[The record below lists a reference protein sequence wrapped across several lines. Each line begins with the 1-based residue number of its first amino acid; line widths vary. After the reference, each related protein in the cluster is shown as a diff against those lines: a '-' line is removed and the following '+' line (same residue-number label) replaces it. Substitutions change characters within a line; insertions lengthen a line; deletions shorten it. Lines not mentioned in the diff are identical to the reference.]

1 MVSVAQA
8 SFGQFSHARVQRF
21 VDRRR
26 LPIPLRLAG
35 FGNQRV
41 DVFDNHLLLVVA
53 EHHGAQHL
61 VFAQHVRFGFNHQHR
76 TCGTGNHQVQTA
88 FFQFVSRWVQHVLV
102 VDVTHARCADWA
114 VERNTGQ
121 AQGCGSTDHR
131 NDVRVHLRVNGNHG
145 RDHLNFVQEAVREQ
159 WADRAVNQTGSQR
172 LAFARTAF
180 ATEEAARDTTG
191 GVGTLLVV
199 NGQRE
204 EALARL
210 GFFWPTTV
218 TNTAVSSMLTITAA
232 VA

>member
-76 TCGTGNHQVQTA
+76 TCGTGYHQIQTA

-145 RDHLNFVQEAVREQ
+145 RDHLNFVQEAVRNSGRIGRSIRREVSVSPSLGRPSRRKKLPGY
-159 WADRAVNQTGSQR
+159 DRRRRYALGS
-172 LAFARTAF
+172 
-180 ATEEAARDTTG
+180 
-191 GVGTLLVV
+191 
-199 NGQRE
+199 
-204 EALARL
+204 
-210 GFFWPTTV
+210 
-218 TNTAVSSMLTITAA
+218 
-232 VA
+232 

>member
-1 MVSVAQA
+1 M
-8 SFGQFSHARVQRF
+8 
-21 VDRRR
+21 
-26 LPIPLRLAG
+26 
-35 FGNQRV
+35 
-41 DVFDNHLLLVVA
+41 A

-61 VFAQHVRFGFNHQHR
+61 IFAQHVRFGFNHQHR
-76 TCGTGNHQVQTA
+76 AGSTGNNQIQTA
-88 FFQFVSRWVQHVLV
+88 FFQLVGRRVQHVLI
-102 VDVTHARCADWA
+102 VDVTYARCADWA

-121 AQGCGSTDHR
+121 AQGRGSTDHR

-159 WADRAVNQTGSQR
+159 WTDRTVNQTGSQG

-180 ATEEAARDTTG
+180 ATEEAARDAAG

-210 GFFWPTTV
+210 GFFLANDGNEYSGVIHAHHNGGGGLTSHHTGFDGDG
-218 TNTAVSSMLTITAA
+218 MLAILEFANDRCQQNYILD
-232 VA
+232 

>member
-1 MVSVAQA
+1 M
-8 SFGQFSHARVQRF
+8 
-21 VDRRR
+21 
-26 LPIPLRLAG
+26 
-35 FGNQRV
+35 
-41 DVFDNHLLLVVA
+41 A

-61 VFAQHVRFGFNHQHR
+61 IFAQHFRFGFNHQHR
-76 TCGTGNHQVQTA
+76 ACSTGNHQIQTA
-88 FFQFVSRWVQHVLV
+88 FFQLVSCRVQHILI
-102 VDVTHARCADWA
+102 VDVTYARCADWA

-121 AQGCGSTDHR
+121 AQGGRGADHR
-131 NDVRVHLRVNGNHG
+131 DDVRVHLRVNGNHG

-159 WADRAVNQTGSQR
+159 WTDRTVDQTGSQG

-180 ATEEAARDTTG
+180 ATEEAARDAAG
-191 GVGTLLVV
+191 GVSTLLVV